1 MTTSIPSP
9 PGLPL
14 LGNVFDV
21 DPQNQAESLNR
32 LADIYGPIYELRLP
46 SGNLIVVSNHE
57 LFDEICDEKR
67 FTKIVGGPLF
77 ELRLAIH
84 DGLFTAHPGE
94 HAWGVAHRT
103 LLPSF
108 GPLAIRDMF
117 DEMHEI
123 LTQLVL
129 KWARYGPDHRIDAAE
144 DFTRLTLDSIAIC
157 AMDTRFNS
165 FYTEGMHPFVEA
177 MQEVL
182 LEAGRRSVRP
192 SLVKRLMKSADKR
205 FADDIEVLQ
214 STAKKIVADK
224 RANPT
229 DKKSLVNAMLNGKDP
244 KTGEKMTNE
253 SIADNMITFL
263 IAGHETTSGLMS
275 FLFFQLMANPQTL
288 QQAQREVDEVIGS
301 GPVRVEHLSK
311 LPYITA
317 CLRETLRLTPTITGT
332 AIGPLPDTKEDP
344 ITLGGGKY
352 HVKPGSRLTMILAKV
367 HKDPKVYGDDADKFR
382 PERMLDEHFNRLP
395 KNAWKP
401 FGNGSRA
408 CIGRGFAWQE
418 AMLATT
424 MLLQYFDFRMDDPNY
439 KLAIKQTLTIKPK
452 DLFMHATLRKGIDP
466 LQLERMMT
474 SDSQKAARVSD
485 VSKKAG
491 GKASEK
497 PISIYFGGNM
507 GTCESLAQT
516 VAQSS
521 ATHGFKAV
529 VKPLDEATDNLLKDH
544 PVVIITASYEGEPP
558 DNANLFFTWLKSLDG
573 EPLKGVQYSVFGC
586 GNRDWKDTFQRI
598 PTSIDAMLEERGA
611 KRLLERGSADAA
623 DNDVFNDFEKWED
636 KDFWPAIK
644 KTFGSGNGDD
654 DMASLDVEVSTTLR
668 SSHLRQDVK
677 EAIVVKN
684 ELLGSGK
691 ETPKRHIE
699 LKLPTDMTYRA
710 GDYLA
715 VLPINHTSVVRRVI
729 MRFRLPWDAFLTVK
743 SGESYLPVGQPMSVF
758 DVLSAYVEL
767 SQTATRRNIE
777 AISKFTTDDSKK
789 AELVRLKDEA
799 FNAEIRE
806 KRVSPLDLLE
816 RFPNIELPFG
826 AFLTML
832 PQLRLRQY
840 SISSSPLAEIG
851 SCTLTWSVI
860 DEESFQGDGKRF
872 LGVASNYLSNLHEGD
887 HIHVSVKQ
895 SHQSFHLPLDIA
907 ETPLIMICAG
917 TGIAPFR
924 GFVQERAL
932 QIEAGQKLAPALLF
946 VGCQKPGEDDL
957 HAEELA
963 AWASKGAVDAR
974 YAYSRDP
981 ESSNGAKYVQDRFW
995 ADRKDVLHYF
1005 QSGAKV
1011 FMCGSVKVAD
1021 GVKAASVKMYMQANE
1036 EEGKPKTEQEAE
1048 EWFNAM
1054 RNERFMSDVFD

>member
-1 MTTSIPSP
+1 MTTPIPSP

-14 LGNVFDV
+14 LGNVFDI
-21 DPQNQAESLNR
+21 DPQNQHASLNH
-32 LADIYGPIYELRLP
+32 LAEIYGPIYELRLP

-57 LFDEICDEKR
+57 LFNEICDEKR
-67 FTKIVGGPLF
+67 FTKVVGGPLT

-84 DGLFTAHPGE
+84 DGLFTAHSDE

-103 LLPSF
+103 LVPSF

-129 KWARYGPDHRIDAAE
+129 KWARYGPDHRIDVAD

-165 FYTEGMHPFVEA
+165 FYTEGVHPFVKA

-182 LEAGRRSVRP
+182 TEAGRRAIRP
-192 SLVKRLMKSADKR
+192 SLVKRLMQSADRKY
-205 FADDIEVLQ
+205 FADIEVLQ
-214 STAKKIVADK
+214 STAQQIVADK
-224 RANPT
+224 RANPS
-229 DKKSLVNAMLNGKDP
+229 DKKDLVNAMLNGKDP

-263 IAGHETTSGLMS
+263 IAGHETTAGLLS
-275 FLFFQLMANPQTL
+275 FLFYQFMVNPQTL
-288 QQAQREVDEVIGS
+288 QKAQKEVDEVIGS
-301 GPVRVEHLSK
+301 GSVKVEHLSK
-311 LPYITA
+311 LPYVTA
-317 CLRETLRLTPTITGT
+317 CVRESLRLTPTITST
-332 AIGPLPDTKEDP
+332 AFGPLPNTKENP
-344 ITLGGGKY
+344 IILGGKY
-352 HVKPGSRLTMILAKV
+352 LVKPSNRLTMILPKV
-367 HKDPKVYGDDADKFR
+367 QTDPKVYGDDADKFR
-382 PERMLDEHFNRLP
+382 PDRMVDEHFNKLP

-418 AMLATT
+418 SMLATA
-424 MLLQYFDFRMDDPNY
+424 MLLQYFDFRLDDPTY
-439 KLAIKQTLTIKPK
+439 KLEIKETLTVKPK
-452 DLFMHATLRKGIDP
+452 DLFMHATLRKGINP
-466 LQLERMMT
+466 LHLEKLMAGDGPKPT
-474 SDSQKAARVSD
+474 HVPDILKE
-485 VSKKAG
+485 AG
-491 GKASEK
+491 GKGSGKA
-497 PISIYFGGNM
+497 ISIYFGGNM

-521 ATHGFKAV
+521 AAHGFKAV
-529 VKPLDEATDNLLKDH
+529 VKPLDDATDSLPKDH
-544 PVVIITASYEGEPP
+544 PSIIVTASYEGEPP
-558 DNANLFFTWLKSLDG
+558 DNAKSFFSWLERLDG

-586 GNRDWKDTFQRI
+586 GNRDWKETFQRI
-598 PTSIDAMLEERGA
+598 PTLIDSMLEKKGA

-623 DNDVFNDFEKWED
+623 NNDIFNDFEKWED
-636 KDFWPAIK
+636 KKFWPAIK
-644 KTFGSGNGDD
+644 KTFGTEDGTDD
-654 DMASLDVEVSTTLR
+654 VTGLDIEVSTTLR

-684 ELLGSGK
+684 KVLGSGS
-691 ETPKRHIE
+691 EAPKRHIQ

-729 MRFRLPWDAFLTVK
+729 QRFRLPWDAFVTVK
-743 SGESYLPVGQPMSVF
+743 SGESYLPVGQPMPIF
-758 DVLSAYVEL
+758 GVLSAYVEL
-767 SQTATRRNIE
+767 SQTATRRNVEGI
-777 AISKFTTDDSKK
+777 IKFTTDGSDKE
-789 AELVRLKDEA
+789 ELERLRSES
-799 FNAEIRE
+799 FNTEIKG

-816 RFPNIELPFG
+816 RFPKTDIPFS

-840 SISSSPLAEIG
+840 SISSSPLAEPG

-860 DEESFQGDGKRF
+860 DQESFQGDGKRF

-887 HIHVSVKQ
+887 RIHVNVKQ

-907 ETPLIMICAG
+907 ETPLIMVCAG

-924 GFVQERAL
+924 GFIQERAL
-932 QIEAGQKLAPALLF
+932 QVEAGRKLAPALLF
-946 VGCQKPGEDDL
+946 FGCQKPGQDDL
-957 HAEELA
+957 HADEIS
-963 AWASKGAVDAR
+963 AWASKGAVDVR

-981 ESSNGAKYVQDRFW
+981 QSSNGAKYAQDRFW
-995 ADRKDVLHYF
+995 ADREDVLHYYN
-1005 QSGAKV
+1005 SGAKIFV
-1011 FMCGSVKVAD
+1011 CGSGKVAD
-1021 GVKAASVKMYMQANE
+1021 GVKDASVKMYLQASE
-1036 EEGKPKTEQEAE
+1036 EEGTPKSQEEAE
-1048 EWFNAM
+1048 KWFDGL

>member
-1 MTTSIPSP
+1 MTTPIPSP

-14 LGNVFDV
+14 LGNIFDV
-21 DPQNQAESLNR
+21 DPQNQNQSLSH

-67 FTKIVGGPLF
+67 FTKVVGGPLI

-94 HAWGVAHRT
+94 HAWEIAHRT
-103 LLPSF
+103 LVPSF

-129 KWARYGPDHRIDAAE
+129 KWARYGPDHRIDAAD

-165 FYTEGMHPFVEA
+165 FYTEAVHPFVKA

-182 LEAGRRSVRP
+182 LEAGRRSIRP
-192 SLVKRLMKSADKR
+192 SFVKRLMTSADKKYT
-205 FADDIEVLQ
+205 DDIGVLQ
-214 STAKKIVADK
+214 STAQKIVADK
-224 RANPT
+224 RANPR

-244 KTGEKMTNE
+244 KTGEKMTDE

-263 IAGHETTSGLMS
+263 IAGHETTSGLLS
-275 FLFFQLMANPQTL
+275 FLFFQLMANPQSF
-288 QQAQREVDEVIGS
+288 QQAQSEVDEVIGS
-301 GPVRVEHLSK
+301 GPIKVEHLSK

-317 CLRETLRLTPTITGT
+317 CLRETLRLTPTIGGT
-332 AIGPLPDTKEDP
+332 AIGPRPDTKEDP
-344 ITLGGGKY
+344 IIIGGGKY
-352 HVKPGSRLTMILAKV
+352 LIKPGSRFTMVLSKV
-367 HKDPKVYGDDADKFR
+367 HRDPKVYGDDADKFR
-382 PERMLDEHFNRLP
+382 PERMLDEHFNKLP

-418 AMLATT
+418 AMLATA
-424 MLLQYFDFRMDDPNY
+424 MLLQYFDFRLDDPKY
-439 KLAIKQTLTIKPK
+439 KLAINETLTIKPK
-452 DLFMHATLRKGIDP
+452 DLFMHATLRKGVNP
-466 LQLERMMT
+466 LHLERMMT
-474 SDSQKAARVSD
+474 SDSQQAAPIPD
-485 VSKKAG
+485 TSKEIDAKR
-491 GKASEK
+491 SEK
-497 PISIYFGGNM
+497 PMSIYFGGNM

-529 VKPLDEATDNLLKDH
+529 VKPLDDATDKLPKDH
-544 PVVIITASYEGEPP
+544 PVIIITASYEGEPP
-558 DNANLFFTWLKSLDG
+558 DNANLFFTWLKNLDG
-573 EPLKGVQYSVFGC
+573 EPLKGVKYSVFGC

-598 PTSIDAMLEERGA
+598 PTSIDTMLQERGA
-611 KRLLERGSADAA
+611 KRLLKRGSADAA
-623 DNDVFNDFEKWED
+623 DNDIFNDFEKWED
-636 KDFWPAIK
+636 KEFWPTIK
-644 KTFGSGNGDD
+644 KTFGSEEGADD
-654 DMASLDVEVSTTLR
+654 VVGLDVEVSTTLR

-677 EAIVVKN
+677 EAIVIKN
-684 ELLGSGK
+684 ELLGSRT
-691 ETPKRHIE
+691 ETPKRHIK

-729 MRFRLPWDAFLTVK
+729 KYFRLPWDAFVTVK

-777 AISKFTTDDSKK
+777 AIAKFTTEDSIK
-789 AELVRLKDEA
+789 AELERLNGGA
-799 FNAEIRE
+799 FNSEVKE

-816 RFPNIELPFG
+816 RFPNTDIPFG
-826 AFLTML
+826 VFLMML

-840 SISSSPLAEIG
+840 SISSSPLAETS

-872 LGVASNYLSNLHEGD
+872 LGVASNYLSKLHKGD
-887 HIHVSVKQ
+887 HIHVNVKQ

-907 ETPLIMICAG
+907 ETPVIMVCAG

-932 QIEAGQKLAPALLF
+932 QVEAGRKLAPALLF
-946 VGCQKPGEDDL
+946 VGCRKPGQDDL
-957 HAEELA
+957 HADELS
-963 AWASKGAVDAR
+963 AWASKGAVDLR

-981 ESSNGAKYVQDRFW
+981 ERSNGAKYVQDRFW
-995 ADRKDVLHYF
+995 ADREDVLDF
-1005 QSGAKV
+1005 FRSGAKV
-1011 FMCGSVKVAD
+1011 FMCGSGKVAD
-1021 GVKAASVKMYMQANE
+1021 GVKDASVKMYMHANE
-1036 EEGKPKTEQEAE
+1036 KEGKPKTEEEAE
-1048 EWFNAM
+1048 KWFNAM